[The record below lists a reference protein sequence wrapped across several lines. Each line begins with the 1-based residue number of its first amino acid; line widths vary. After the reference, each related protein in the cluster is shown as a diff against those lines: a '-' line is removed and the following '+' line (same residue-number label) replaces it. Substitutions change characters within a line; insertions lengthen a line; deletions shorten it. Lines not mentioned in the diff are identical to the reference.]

1 MVNLGDYNG
10 TNSTGISWWPGDDV
24 AMVQVYKVDHNPEV
38 QMNEPITLMPSTL
51 IDPNGNLLPLNF
63 TLHKGLYN
71 VVFVD
76 QNNNT
81 FRVMIELENDTPHTL
96 NKADMVSVNIFPN
109 PIDSNTG
116 QMSTTLE
123 SLINC
128 SFNYTIVDANNRL
141 YHQDQGHLNANDQ
154 TELIIKTQNLPS
166 GQLFH
171 KFVFDDGS
179 VKILQTLKD

>member
-1 MVNLGDYNG
+1 
-10 TNSTGISWWPGDDV
+10 
-24 AMVQVYKVDHNPEV
+24 
-38 QMNEPITLMPSTL
+38 
-51 IDPNGNLLPLNF
+51 
-63 TLHKGLYN
+63 
-71 VVFVD
+71 
-76 QNNNT
+76 
-81 FRVMIELENDTPHTL
+81 MIELENDTPHTL